1 MQQDMLMVVLCIFI
15 SFRIRVE
22 YVIEYISSF
31 IGTNEESQ
39 GRAEVGDIAV
49 IHSGSIARKIFP

>member
-1 MQQDMLMVVLCIFI
+1 MVVLCIFI
-15 SFRIRVE
+15 SFRIQVE